1 MMHFRGEHVTRMTYA
16 RPAASGLVK
25 YGFNNPHFSTFGRA
39 GVFKGEK
46 FLLGMRASDIEYF
59 LRVFAPRRDIS
70 WTPTIAVA
78 SEEGGYSSESRSL
91 VLRSNLRL
99 VRVYA
104 AHTGA
109 VIAFLSVFFKLVVK
123 SCNVLAYRLRRWR
136 VRDFL
141 SFDPGAL

>member
-1 MMHFRGEHVTRMTYA
+1 
-16 RPAASGLVK
+16 
-25 YGFNNPHFSTFGRA
+25 
-39 GVFKGEK
+39 
-46 FLLGMRASDIEYF
+46 
-59 LRVFAPRRDIS
+59 
-70 WTPTIAVA
+70 
-78 SEEGGYSSESRSL
+78 
-91 VLRSNLRL
+91 
-99 VRVYA
+99 VYA